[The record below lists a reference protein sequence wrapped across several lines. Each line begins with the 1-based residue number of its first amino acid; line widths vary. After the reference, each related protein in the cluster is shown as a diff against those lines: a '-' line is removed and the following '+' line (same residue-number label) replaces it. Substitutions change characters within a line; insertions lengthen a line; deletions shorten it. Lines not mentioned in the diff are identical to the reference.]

1 MFTERKLQQS
11 DIINNIIS
19 INIYLFNRV
28 WDYPVKEQ
36 FGQILMAI
44 DAASPVK
51 NSSEGF
57 TKVNK
62 ETNDFAFIHDSA
74 EIRYEISRNCNLTA
88 VGDII
93 AEQPYAIAG
102 K

>member
-1 MFTERKLQQS
+1 
-11 DIINNIIS
+11 
-19 INIYLFNRV
+19 
-28 WDYPVKEQ
+28 
-36 FGQILMAI
+36 MAI
-44 DAASPVK
+44 DAASPVR

-102 K
+102 KPENFNSIELF